1 MTGNALAQ
9 VVTVLCAPV
18 LTRLYSPEAFG
29 ALALFVAAVA
39 MVAPGVGGRYE
50 IAAIVVSDRDTKRS
64 LFWLAM
70 WFSLAASVVAYIC
83 VAIGQRVNFGYTGLS
98 TLGSWVWML
107 PAAVFFTGA
116 IANLRAWANA
126 ENEYISL
133 SRSIMLQAVVSSA
146 VGIILGL
153 SGFIHHGLLIATNV
167 GLFLTA
173 AMLFARYNALGSN
186 RLWAL
191 DSKKISIAKK
201 YRDYPLFN
209 APTSMLNALMTGIP
223 VFYVAKYFPAEI
235 VGYYALLI
243 RVGAAPLSF
252 LADAISRVNL
262 KTISEIVNE
271 QQNPLRYLKSI
282 TWVLSVIAVVPTVIL
297 VSSGPSIFSFIFGN
311 DWREAG
317 VLLSILMPALAVQF
331 VVSTLSLSIIA
342 AGRLRLLA
350 MWQIFSLVVTVLIF
364 SALPEN
370 VSTREF
376 FKIYMIKD
384 IFLYIVYF
392 LVLIYA
398 LRHPVR
404 AAEAKL

>member
-1 MTGNALAQ
+1 M
-9 VVTVLCAPV
+9 
-18 LTRLYSPEAFG
+18 
-29 ALALFVAAVA
+29 LALFVAAVA
-39 MVAPGVGGRYE
+39 VVAPGVGGRYE
-50 IAAIVVSDRDTKRS
+50 IAAIVAPDRDTKQS

-70 WFSLAASVVAYIC
+70 WFALAASIAAYLFI
-83 VAIGQRVNFGYTGLS
+83 VIGPGVDDGYTGFR

-126 ENEYISL
+126 ENEYSSL
-133 SRSIMLQAVVSSA
+133 SRSMMLQAVVSSGL
-146 VGIILGL
+146 GIILGL
-153 SGFIHHGLLIATNV
+153 TGFTYNGLLIATNI
-167 GLFLTA
+167 GLLLTA
-173 AMLFARYNALGSN
+173 AILFVHYKALGSN
-186 RLWAL
+186 RLWVL
-191 DSKKISIAKK
+191 DRNKISIAYR
-201 YRDYPLFN
+201 YRDYPFFN
-209 APTSMLNALMTGIP
+209 APTSMLNALMTSIP
-223 VFYVAKYFPAEI
+223 IFYIAKHFSAEI

-262 KTISEIVNE
+262 KTISEIINE
-271 QQNPLRYLKSI
+271 QKSPLHYLKRI
-282 TWVLSVIAVVPTVIL
+282 TGALSVMAVIPTLIL
-297 VSSGPSIFSFIFGN
+297 VSSGPGIFSFTFGD

-350 MWQIFSLVVTVLIF
+350 MWQIFSLLVTVLIF
-364 SALPEN
+364 SSLPEN
-370 VSTREF
+370 VSVRGF
-376 FKIYMIKD
+376 FKIYMLKD
-384 IFLYIVYF
+384 LFLYSVYF

-404 AAEAKL
+404 MVGTK